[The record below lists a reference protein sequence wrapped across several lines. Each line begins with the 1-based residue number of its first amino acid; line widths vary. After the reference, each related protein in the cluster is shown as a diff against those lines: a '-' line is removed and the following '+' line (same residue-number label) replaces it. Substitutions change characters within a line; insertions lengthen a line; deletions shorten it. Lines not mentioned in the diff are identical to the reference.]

1 MWLFQEIVH
10 QQLNR
15 GPIITDSDFTS
26 VRHSLLPPMFSRLS
40 TILFSRMVA
49 SHHSSMS
56 CRKTVCWL
64 WTRLHGCRTA
74 VLSSHYQIG
83 EYSVKKSKE
92 MLYMYINANC
102 NKYVRLGYCYQSK
115 AKLWSN
121 LFHAETVWKTAKPVL
136 LLVPHMSGFNRWNS
150 HLFSEIL
157 FCKSAWLLF
166 ISMAVAC
173 VDRQDT

>member
-1 MWLFQEIVH
+1 
-10 QQLNR
+10 
-15 GPIITDSDFTS
+15 
-26 VRHSLLPPMFSRLS
+26 MFSRLS

-64 WTRLHGCRTA
+64 WSRLHGCRTA

-121 LFHAETVWKTAKPVL
+121 LFHAEAVWKTAKPVL

-150 HLFSEIL
+150 HLFSDFIL
-157 FCKSAWLLF
+157 QICVIIIYFDGCSVCLSTRHLVEQNWVMYCDIVFAVWLH
-166 ISMAVAC
+166 
-173 VDRQDT
+173 